1 MGTGL
6 APDERLG
13 FSKRV
18 EDSENVY
25 KTDALPEHA
34 DSRRR
39 MDESNPAAGFAN
51 GRVGADQLAT
61 AGGITVWNVGAIE
74 DESFHSG
81 AKQVSHVF
89 AQSQQ

>member
-18 EDSENVY
+18 EDTENVC
-25 KTDALPEHA
+25 KTDALPERA
-34 DSRRR
+34 DSCGG
-39 MDESNPAAGFAN
+39 MDESNPAAGFAD
-51 GRVGADQLAT
+51 GRVGADQFAT
-61 AGGITVWNVGAIE
+61 AGGITVWNVGEIE